1 MKASSALK
9 RPKMTSIKTEKMI
22 TPTVLC
28 ETSTIWA
35 CTSFGLTGHC
45 ASGGGFGGRFGSG
58 CRLGSSCGISNQ
70 DSIGS
75 RNGKEQTGSLPTFC
89 TLLGINLSG
98 KAAKISQL
106 TCSTLNITTST
117 IRPRRPCVYRNKNL
131 NKFPI
136 GSSWLH
142 RSSVEPSPEAY
153 MSVIGGAGSI
163 ARRVTIVRISVASE
177 KRACCTMPFRPTG
190 QKLEL
195 SPLSPLLCV

>member
-35 CTSFGLTGHC
+35 CASFGLTGHC

-70 DSIGS
+70 DSIGF
-75 RNGKEQTGSLPTFC
+75 RNGKRQAGSLPTFC

-106 TCSTLNITTST
+106 TCSTVNITAST
-117 IRPRRPCVYRNKNL
+117 TRPRRPFIYRNKNL
-131 NKFPI
+131 NKCPI

-142 RSSVEPSPEAY
+142 PSGDGSAPEGCVSVL
-153 MSVIGGAGSI
+153 GGAGS
-163 ARRVTIVRISVASE
+163 AASRVTTVRISAASE
-177 KRACCTMPFRPTG
+177 KRA
-190 QKLEL
+190 L
-195 SPLSPLLCV
+195 